1 VKRRERIL
9 VLAIAALAFVVL
21 GAGAFLVVLPQRSKT
36 QTLDG
41 KIADAQAQLLA
52 LHRSGPRSVPT
63 VDAVSVYDLTRAMP
77 DSDDMPDAL
86 VELARLASASKA
98 TLAGVRPAAVTA
110 LPNGSSALPIQLTV
124 NGSWQAVSGFLARL
138 RNEVEPDGGTWRVHG
153 RLFEIDTVQLT
164 PGEGD
169 GLQALLGISAF
180 DYGPPPAHPTTTT
193 TTTTTTTPAPTGQQ
207 AAGVP
212 GEGS

>member
-9 VLAIAALAFVVL
+9 VLAIAALAIVVL

-36 QTLDG
+36 HTLDG
-41 KIADAQAQLLA
+41 KIAEAQAQLLA
-52 LHRSGPRSVPT
+52 LHRSGTHGVPT

-86 VELARLASASKA
+86 VELARLAGASKA
-98 TLAGVRPAAVTA
+98 TLAGVRPSPATT

-124 NGSWQAVSGFLARL
+124 NGTWQEVSGFLARL
-138 RNEVEPDGGTWRVHG
+138 RNEIEPNRGTWRVHG
-153 RLFEIDTVQLT
+153 RLFEIDSVQLT
-164 PGEGD
+164 PSGD
-169 GLQALLGISAF
+169 GLQALLGVDAF
-180 DYGPPPAHPTTTT
+180 DYGAPPAHPTTTT
-193 TTTTTTTPAPTGQQ
+193 TTTTTTTPAASGQQ
-207 AAGVP
+207 AAGLP